1 MSSLRKQDRRGGL
14 LHVRGGVGLAAV
26 VIITIIVIIIIGYLE
41 NRLSIPMVFTAGLE
55 R

>member
-1 MSSLRKQDRRGGL
+1 M
-14 LHVRGGVGLAAV
+14 RGGVGLAAF